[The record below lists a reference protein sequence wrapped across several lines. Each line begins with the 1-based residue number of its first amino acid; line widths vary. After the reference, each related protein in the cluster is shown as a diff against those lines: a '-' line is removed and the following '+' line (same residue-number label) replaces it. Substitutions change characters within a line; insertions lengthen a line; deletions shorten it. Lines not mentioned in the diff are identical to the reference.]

1 MKAKQ
6 KLILAIATVPLII
19 MLVYCGFAF
28 AQWNFNAGQWS
39 ETVRFGSVF
48 VLLAAL
54 AFSMI
59 GILSISDK
67 KQ

>member
-6 KLILAIATVPLII
+6 KLILAIAIVPLIL
-19 MLVYCGFAF
+19 MLVYFGFAF
-28 AQWNFNAGQWS
+28 VQWNFNAGKWS

-48 VLLAAL
+48 VSLAAL

-67 KQ
+67 K